1 MLGLIWDSHRKA
13 KERYTFFRRLRKQ
26 HQEHIKQK
34 VSKAKPSRKKEKSNK
49 LKNRVDETSKHRIF
63 SRNA

>member
-34 VSKAKPSRKKEKSNK
+34 VSKAKPSRKKRKKQQAKKSCRRDK
-49 LKNRVDETSKHRIF
+49 Q
-63 SRNA
+63 A

>member
-34 VSKAKPSRKKEKSNK
+34 VSKAKPSRKKRKKQQGKKSCRRDK
-49 LKNRVDETSKHRIF
+49 QV
-63 SRNA
+63 

>member
-34 VSKAKPSRKKEKSNK
+34 VSKAKPSRKERKKQQAKKSCRRDK
-49 LKNRVDETSKHRIF
+49 Q
-63 SRNA
+63 A